1 MSRLWCVYLNKQ
13 QKTYMKPIKTN
24 NSENIIDLIKQVG
37 PGNTHKCY
45 LFSVTKLRRDI
56 SKFIRQISI
65 TNDLIEEL

>member
-1 MSRLWCVYLNKQ
+1 
-13 QKTYMKPIKTN
+13 MKPIKTN